1 MRPIVLV
8 AAAASLAT
16 GLAAQDAREIVRR
29 SVDLDQANWLRM
41 KDYTWVAH
49 STERHYGSDGKVKST
64 QESAW
69 ETVMLDGEPYRRM
82 LERDGRPLPPAE
94 QKKQQDKLDKSVA
107 RLAHETPEEK
117 RRRLA
122 DYEMRRRKERE
133 FLREIPDAYDFRV
146 EGDAQVDGHDA
157 WVIAGTPHA
166 GYHARDRDAKAL
178 LKIRGKLW
186 VDKSSY
192 QWVRLEAETTE
203 TIAFGLFL
211 ARLNPGA
218 SLIFEQ
224 TRIAGDLWLPKRMDM
239 KGAGRLAL
247 FKRIAID
254 QEITW
259 TNYRRFQVDSKIVV
273 GTGLRRPLGP
283 PQAGPG

>member
-1 MRPIVLV
+1 LRLIAFV

-16 GLAAQDAREIVRR
+16 GLAAEDAREIVRK

-41 KDYTWVAH
+41 KDYTWVAR
-49 STERHYGSDGKVKST
+49 SEERHFDSDGKVKSV
-64 QESAW
+64 ERSAW

-82 LERDGRPLPPAE
+82 LERNGQALPPTE

-133 FLREIPDAYDFRV
+133 FLRQIPDAYDFRI
-146 EGDAQVDGHDA
+146 EGEAQVDGHEA
-157 WVIAGTPHA
+157 WVIAGSPRA
-166 GYHARDRDAKAL
+166 GYRPKDRDAKPL
-178 LKIRGKLW
+178 PKIRGKIW

-218 SLIFEQ
+218 SLVFEQ
-224 TRIAGDLWLPKRMDM
+224 TRVGDELWLPKRMYM

-247 FKRIAID
+247 IKRISMD
-254 QEITW
+254 EEITW
-259 TNYRRFQVDSKIVV
+259 SNYRKFQVDSKIV
-273 GTGLRRPLGP
+273 PL
-283 PQAGPG
+283 AR